1 MTHAAGSPLTV
12 LLVDDHAVVREGY
25 RRLLE
30 RHGDIVVIG
39 EAADAA
45 EAQAQFSRLAPQI
58 VVMDITL
65 PGISGI
71 ETMRR
76 MLERAAATR
85 VLIFSMHEDVIFA
98 QRALQ
103 AGAFGYVTKASA
115 PGVLVAA
122 VHTVAAGRRYL
133 SPDVAQNLALRAAPH
148 EESARH
154 GLSPRE
160 RDVLR
165 LLVRGQSI
173 REIALTMDITPKT
186 VSNHQS
192 AIKQKLGTD
201 TAVQL
206 LRAAAQLGLDP

>member
-1 MTHAAGSPLTV
+1 MTPESSQPVTV

-39 EAADAA
+39 EAGDAA
-45 EAQAQFSRLAPQI
+45 DAQAQFRRLAPQI

-76 MLERAAATR
+76 MLEHAAGTR

-103 AGAFGYVTKASA
+103 AGASGYVTKASA

-133 SPDVAQNLALRAAPH
+133 SPDVAQSLALRAAPQ
-148 EESARH
+148 EDSARH

-165 LLVRGQSI
+165 LLVRGRSI
-173 REIALTMDITPKT
+173 RQIAQAMDISPKT

-206 LRAAAQLGLDP
+206 LRAAANLGLEP